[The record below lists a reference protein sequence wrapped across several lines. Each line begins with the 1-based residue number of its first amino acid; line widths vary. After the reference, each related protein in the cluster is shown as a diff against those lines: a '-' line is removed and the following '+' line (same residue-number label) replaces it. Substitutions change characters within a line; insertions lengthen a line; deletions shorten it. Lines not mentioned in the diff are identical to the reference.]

1 MNRVKFFFGI
11 TFALALAACSSKDAN
26 PVAPEPEPDPGYDF
40 SPILTDF
47 ADKTVIPTY
56 KDLSD
61 KASELLTAVQ
71 NLRANPSPA
80 TLSTARAK
88 WVASRSPW
96 EKSEGFL
103 FGPVDFN
110 GFDPAL
116 DTWPVNRA
124 DLEAVL
130 SSDTP
135 LTKSS
140 VDNLDNTL
148 KGFHTIEFL
157 LFDQGGVKTIAD
169 FTPRQYDYLIATAE
183 LLKDAAVS
191 LHTSWIASGENFR
204 AQVVNAGA
212 GSNTYTTQKAAV
224 QEMINGMVGIADEV
238 GNGKIADPFTERDT
252 RLVESQFSFNSLL
265 DFQDNIRSIQNVY
278 MGGYNVEA
286 VGLDEFVNGKAPAL
300 DQRFQTEI
308 QTAIAEI
315 GKISFPFR
323 DALTT
328 DGPQITAAQQA
339 IATVQQTLERDI
351 LPLVLAEQ

>member
-1 MNRVKFFFGI
+1 MKHVKPVLGLI
-11 TFALALAACSSKDAN
+11 LAISLSACGKDES
-26 PVAPEPEPDPGYDF
+26 PVAPEPEPGYDF

-61 KASELLTAVQ
+61 KASELLVAVR
-71 NLRANPSPA
+71 NLKANPLPA
-80 TLSTARAK
+80 TLSTARAQ

-96 EKSEGFL
+96 EKSESFL
-103 FGPVDFN
+103 FGPVDFK

-130 SSDTP
+130 SGSDP

-157 LFDQGGVKTIAD
+157 LFDEGGSKTIDD
-169 FTPRQYDYLIATAE
+169 FTPRQYDYLIAATE
-183 LLKDAAVS
+183 LLKDAATS
-191 LHTSWIASGENFR
+191 LHTDWIASGGNFR
-204 AQVVNAGA
+204 AQVVNAGV
-212 GSNTYTTQKAAV
+212 GSNTYSTRKAAV

-238 GNGKIADPFTERDT
+238 ANGKIADPFTEKDT

-265 DFQDNIRSIQNVY
+265 DFQDNIRGIWNVY
-278 MGGYNVEA
+278 TGGYNVEA
-286 VGLDEFVNGKAPAL
+286 VGLDHFVKSKNAAL
-300 DQRFQTEI
+300 DQRLQNEI
-308 QTAIAEI
+308 KTAIEEI

-328 DGPQITAAQQA
+328 DGAQITAAQQA
-339 IATVQQTLERDI
+339 IATVQQTLEGDI
-351 LPLVLAEQ
+351 LPLVLAER

>member
-1 MNRVKFFFGI
+1 MKRINFLLGI
-11 TFALALAACSSKDAN
+11 IFALSLSACNSENAS
-26 PVAPEPEPDPGYDF
+26 PVAPEPDPGYNF

-56 KDLSD
+56 KDLSVV
-61 KASELLTAVQ
+61 ASELLTAVQ
-71 NLRANPSPA
+71 NLKDNPSPA

-130 SSDTP
+130 ASDTP

-140 VDNLDNTL
+140 VDNLDNAL

-157 LFDQGGVKTIAD
+157 LFDEGGIKTIDA
-169 FTPRQYDYLIATAE
+169 FTPRQYDYLIATSE
-183 LLKDAAVS
+183 LLRDAAGS
-191 LHTSWIASGENFR
+191 LYTSWIASGENFR

-212 GSNTYTTQKAAV
+212 GSNTYTTQTAAV
-224 QEMINGMVGIADEV
+224 QEMVNGMVGIADEV

-278 MGGYNVEA
+278 TGGYNVEA
-286 VGLDEFVNGKAPAL
+286 VGLDEFVKSKNPAL
-300 DQRFQTEI
+300 DQRFQAEI
-308 QTAIAEI
+308 QTAIEEI

-339 IATVQQTLERDI
+339 IATVQRTLEGDI
-351 LPLVLAEQ
+351 LPLVLAE

>member
-1 MNRVKFFFGI
+1 MKRINFLLGI
-11 TFALALAACSSKDAN
+11 IFALSLSACNIKDAS
-26 PVAPEPEPDPGYDF
+26 PVAPEPEPDPGYNF

-56 KDLSD
+56 KDLSVV
-61 KASELLTAVQ
+61 ASELLTAVQ
-71 NLRANPSPA
+71 NLKDNPSPA

-130 SSDTP
+130 ASDTP

-140 VDNLDNTL
+140 VDNLNNTL

-157 LFDQGGVKTIAD
+157 LFDEGGIKTIDA
-169 FTPRQYDYLIATAE
+169 FTPRQYDYLIATSE
-183 LLKDAAVS
+183 LLRDAAGS
-191 LHTSWIASGENFR
+191 LYTSWIASGENFR

-212 GSNTYTTQKAAV
+212 GSNTYTTQTAAV
-224 QEMINGMVGIADEV
+224 QEMVNGMVGIADEV

-278 MGGYNVEA
+278 TGGYNVEA
-286 VGLDEFVNGKAPAL
+286 VGLDEFVKSKNPAL
-300 DQRFQTEI
+300 DQRFQAEI
-308 QTAIAEI
+308 QTAIEEI

-339 IATVQQTLERDI
+339 IATVQRTLEGDI
-351 LPLVLAEQ
+351 LPLVLAE

>member
-1 MNRVKFFFGI
+1 MTYVNPALSI
-11 TFALALAACSSKDAN
+11 TLAISLAACSSKGAS
-26 PVAPEPEPDPGYDF
+26 PVAPEPEPGYNF

-71 NLRANPSPA
+71 NLKANPSPA

-130 SSDTP
+130 SGSDP

-157 LFDQGGVKTIAD
+157 LFDEGGSKIIDD
-169 FTPRQYDYLIATAE
+169 FTPRQYDYLIATSE

-204 AQVVNAGA
+204 AQVVNAGV

-224 QEMINGMVGIADEV
+224 QEMVNGMVGIADEV
-238 GNGKIADPFTERDT
+238 GNGKIADPFTEQDT

-278 MGGYNVEA
+278 TGGYNVEA
-286 VGLDEFVNGKAPAL
+286 VGLDEFVKSKNTAL

-308 QTAIAEI
+308 QTAIEEI

-328 DGPQITAAQQA
+328 DGPQITVAQQT
-339 IATVQQTLERDI
+339 IATVQQTLEGDI